1 MPRFFIRTLMAFI
14 IVTAVALTALR
25 NANEQWAGMML
36 LAALATLGTAILAA
50 INLGGREQAWWRGFA
65 LFSGGYLVA
74 AFGPVQ
80 SHLATTQLLIHMHP
94 VVTSPGTGPPVY
106 PIFWRQRADVL
117 ARIER
122 LKAAGQGPNDRELSG
137 AMNVLANLNTQLA
150 GTPNQEEFLRVG
162 HCLLALLSG
171 LLGGAIAMRFYAKRV
186 REVDTDRRLPQY
198 R

>member
-25 NANEQWAGMML
+25 YANELWAGMML
-36 LAALATLGTAILAA
+36 LVALATSGTAILAA
-50 INLGGREQAWWRGFA
+50 INLRGRERAWWQGFI

-80 SHLATTQLLIHMHP
+80 SHLVTTQLLITMHP
-94 VVTSPGTGPPVY
+94 VITSPGTGPPVY
-106 PIFWRQRADVL
+106 PIFWRQRAQAL
-117 ARIER
+117 AEIER
-122 LKAAGQGPNDRELSG
+122 LKAAGQGPNDRELRG

-150 GTPNQEEFLRVG
+150 GTPDQEAFLRVG

-171 LLGGAIAMRFYAKRV
+171 LLGGSIAIWFYAKRV
-186 REVDTDRRLPQY
+186 HEMEIDRR
-198 R
+198 